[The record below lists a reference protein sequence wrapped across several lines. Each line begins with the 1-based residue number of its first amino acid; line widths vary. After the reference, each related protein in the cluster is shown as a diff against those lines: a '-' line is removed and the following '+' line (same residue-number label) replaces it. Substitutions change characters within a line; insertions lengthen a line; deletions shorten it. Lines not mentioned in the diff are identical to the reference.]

1 MTQVGRAAETPDV
14 APESGAQPTGQQPGE
29 ARHWRYSLPG
39 LAGALVFVCLSLSP
53 SLLPRT
59 GVIQGLVCGITAAI
73 GYGVGVVAAWA
84 WRAFADRVPRR
95 TTHRSWRVFTVV
107 SCVCLVTA
115 MTFSRYWQG
124 QIRMRMGVAP
134 DSLSSLLVTPLL
146 AALVFV
152 ALIASARTLRGLYR
166 WTARRLERWIGPRA
180 AHAVGWTAVVVG
192 SGLLVSGVVLDSLV
206 AAADEAF
213 SVRNGATEP
222 GVVQPVV
229 PQRSGSAE
237 SLVPWTS
244 LGRQGRNFTGTGPTP
259 EQIAAFTGSMAN
271 MPIRAYAGLDSAATA
286 EQRARLAVE
295 DLARAGGFGRR
306 TLVVV
311 TTTGSG
317 WVDPGAVDS
326 VEYMT
331 GGDSATVSM
340 QYSYLPSWMSYLV
353 DQERARE
360 AGRALFDA
368 VYDRWSRLPMDNRPR
383 LVVVGESL
391 GSFGGETVAAGRFG
405 SATTRRRA
413 FRPPIWLGTGL
424 GCSTYNTPPT
434 RSSGGAPDSSPTG
447 RTGSTSH
454 GATTSPP
461 PCTGFLWSRSG
472 RSART
477 SHSPPKFRP
486 DTATYT
492 PASTST
498 RGRTSSS
505 PPAGRSTMP
514 SSFERSS
521 HHRADVHEL
530 TFIGHRVGV

>member
-14 APESGAQPTGQQPGE
+14 APASGAQPTGQQPSK
-29 ARHWRYSLPG
+29 ARRWRYSLPG

-95 TTHRSWRVFTVV
+95 TTHRSWRVFAVV
-107 SCVCLVTA
+107 SCVCLVAA
-115 MTFSRYWQG
+115 MTFGRYWQG

-134 DSLSSLLVTPLL
+134 DGLSSLLVTPLL

-166 WTARRLERWIGPRA
+166 WAARRLERWIGPRA

-192 SGLLVSGVVLDSLV
+192 TGLLVSGVVLDGLV

-237 SLVPWTS
+237 SLVPWAS

-286 EQRARLAVE
+286 EQRARLAVD
-295 DLARAGGFGRR
+295 DLERAGGFDRRHPCGGHDHRQRLGRPGRGRLVRVHDRRRLGDRRDAVLLPPVVDVLPGRPGEGAGGGPGTVRRGLRPLVEAAARPPTEAVRGRARASAPSAVRPRSAASTTCATAPPERCSPARRTSTPSTGSSVDDRDAGSPEVQPVYRDGRTVRFTNDAGRR
-306 TLVVV
+306 ASRPA
-311 TTTGSG
+311 GQAWDG
-317 WVDPGAVDS
+317 HAGA
-326 VEYMT
+326 
-331 GGDSATVSM
+331 
-340 QYSYLPSWMSYLV
+340 LPAAPL
-353 DQERARE
+353 
-360 AGRALFDA
+360 
-368 VYDRWSRLPMDNRPR
+368 RPDR
-383 LVVVGESL
+383 LVEP
-391 GSFGGETVAAGRFG
+391 AA
-405 SATTRRRA
+405 
-413 FRPPIWLGTGL
+413 
-424 GCSTYNTPPT
+424 
-434 RSSGGAPDSSPTG
+434 
-447 RTGSTSH
+447 
-454 GATTSPP
+454 
-461 PCTGFLWSRSG
+461 
-472 RSART
+472 
-477 SHSPPKFRP
+477 
-486 DTATYT
+486 
-492 PASTST
+492 
-498 RGRTSSS
+498 
-505 PPAGRSTMP
+505 
-514 SSFERSS
+514 
-521 HHRADVHEL
+521 
-530 TFIGHRVGV
+530 

>member
-14 APESGAQPTGQQPGE
+14 APASGAQPTGQQPSK
-29 ARHWRYSLPG
+29 ARRWRYSLPG

-73 GYGVGVVAAWA
+73 GYGVGVVAAWV

-95 TTHRSWRVFTVV
+95 TTHRSWRVFAVV
-107 SCVCLVTA
+107 SCVCLVAA
-115 MTFSRYWQG
+115 MTFGRYWQG

-134 DSLSSLLVTPLL
+134 DGLSSLLVTPLL

-166 WTARRLERWIGPRA
+166 WAARRLERWIGPRA

-192 SGLLVSGVVLDSLV
+192 TGLLVSGVVLDGLV

-391 GSFGGETVAAGRFG
+391 GSFGGETAFSGEYDLRNRTAGAIFAGPPNFNVLYREFVDGRDVG
-405 SATTRRRA
+405 SPR
-413 FRPPIWLGTGL
+413 
-424 GCSTYNTPPT
+424 
-434 RSSGGAPDSSPTG
+434 
-447 RTGSTSH
+447 
-454 GATTSPP
+454 
-461 PCTGFLWSRSG
+461 
-472 RSART
+472 
-477 SHSPPKFRP
+477 
-486 DTATYT
+486 
-492 PASTST
+492 
-498 RGRTSSS
+498 
-505 PPAGRSTMP
+505 
-514 SSFERSS
+514 
-521 HHRADVHEL
+521 
-530 TFIGHRVGV
+530 

>member
-1 MTQVGRAAETPDV
+1 MIPGTAESATRRAPSPRRGDAHGLTRPQSKGTVGAIGEGRMTPGWPGRRDTGRRARERGAAYRPAAEHGAAV
-14 APESGAQPTGQQPGE
+14 AV
-29 ARHWRYSLPG
+29 LV
-39 LAGALVFVCLSLSP
+39 AGAGGSP
-53 SLLPRT
+53 CVRLPITLAVTAAPDR
-59 GVIQGLVCGITAAI
+59 VIQGLVCGITGAI
-73 GYGVGVVAAWA
+73 GYGLGVVAAWA
-84 WRAFADRVPRR
+84 WRAFADRDPRR
-95 TTHRSWRVFTVV
+95 TTHRSWRVFAVV
-107 SCVCLVTA
+107 SCVCLVAA
-115 MTFSRYWQG
+115 MTFGRYWQD

-134 DSLSSLLVTPLL
+134 DGLSSLLVTPLARCTGL
-146 AALVFV
+146 RRVDRLG
-152 ALIASARTLRGLYR
+152 RTLRGLYR
-166 WTARRLERWIGPRA
+166 WAARRLERWIGPRA

-192 SGLLVSGVVLDSLV
+192 TGLLVSGVVLDGLV

-295 DLARAGGFGRR
+295 DLARAGGFSRR

-368 VYDRWSRLPMDNRPR
+368 VYDRWSRLPMDNRPK

-391 GSFGGETVAAGRFG
+391 GSFGGETAFSGEYDLRNRTAGAIFAGPPNFNVLYREFVDGRDVG
-405 SATTRRRA
+405 SPR
-413 FRPPIWLGTGL
+413 
-424 GCSTYNTPPT
+424 
-434 RSSGGAPDSSPTG
+434 
-447 RTGSTSH
+447 
-454 GATTSPP
+454 
-461 PCTGFLWSRSG
+461 
-472 RSART
+472 
-477 SHSPPKFRP
+477 
-486 DTATYT
+486 
-492 PASTST
+492 
-498 RGRTSSS
+498 
-505 PPAGRSTMP
+505 
-514 SSFERSS
+514 
-521 HHRADVHEL
+521 
-530 TFIGHRVGV
+530 